1 MLTFREFCT
10 AGDSSNALSVGGT
23 KRFAVACLL
32 LVPFLLAT
40 AAAAAGEKP
49 TALRLEQLI
58 EMALAENPQ
67 MGVARGALKA
77 ADARLGQQQAGY
89 YPKIAVEGRIEQVTL
104 NAATPRE
111 SRSYLDFS
119 SIDPSLGRVYVANPD
134 EDMTGYTRTSAAVSA
149 EYMLVDFGRRNGGV
163 RSAEERLGAAR
174 AALSG
179 TENETV
185 LNVVSAYFNIL
196 KAEELVGVER
206 ESRSRKREAVKL
218 ARTLH
223 EAGRGTVGDVARAE
237 ADLGQAEVEL
247 TRAEN
252 ELQLSR
258 LALRRAVGV
267 APGGPPLELSR
278 KSRLADPGRLVS
290 ELDALVERAIGRRPE
305 VEAQQRTI
313 AATQAAVQKERAEY
327 RPSVNLFANYSVQ
340 RYEDQDAAANY
351 GLGVQVRWSLF
362 DGGLRSNRVGETRA
376 QLIQEQERLRDLQ
389 LGVATD
395 VRDAQQRYRE
405 ASERL
410 RLTGKVLTASEL
422 DLKLARKGYK
432 EGIRTF
438 YDLSVAESNY
448 RNAMAQRVV
457 AQYDLQG
464 AIARLYW
471 SLGSMDSLYGEDA
484 GSVAP

>member
-1 MLTFREFCT
+1 MAR
-10 AGDSSNALSVGGT
+10 
-23 KRFAVACLL
+23 
-32 LVPFLLAT
+32 
-40 AAAAAGEKP
+40 EKP

-89 YPKIAVEGRIEQVTL
+89 YPKVSVEGRIEQVTL

-111 SRSYLDFS
+111 SRSVLVIPGF
-119 SIDPSLGRVYVANPD
+119 DPIYVDNPE
-134 EDMTGYTRTSAAVSA
+134 EDMDGYTRTSAAVSA

-174 AALSG
+174 ATLSG

-267 APGGPPLELSR
+267 APDGPPLELSR

-290 ELDALVERAIGRRPE
+290 ELDALVERAMGRRPE

-327 RPSVNLFANYSVQ
+327 MPSVNLFANYSVQ